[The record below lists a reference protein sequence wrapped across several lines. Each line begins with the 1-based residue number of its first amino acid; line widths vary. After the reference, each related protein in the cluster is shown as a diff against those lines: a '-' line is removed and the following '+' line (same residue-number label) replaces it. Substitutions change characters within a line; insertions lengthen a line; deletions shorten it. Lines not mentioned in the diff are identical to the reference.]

1 MTGLADLGH
10 SQGMPRKRKD
20 ARTPLTPMQ
29 ERFILEYAKDLN
41 ATQAALR
48 AGYKGKYV
56 NRSASQLL
64 ERTQHILVE
73 RKTMVLAKRER
84 TGIASLEQSLKL
96 ATAMAF
102 YDPGK
107 MYDAHGN
114 PIEVPEMSA
123 AHRRAI
129 AGYEVEELFDGKG
142 ESRKKIGYVRKYK
155 LADRAPYVHMLL
167 KFHGAFP
174 SKVAVVPTANGAGP
188 RFDTT
193 NWNDEDWAM
202 FRKLREKS
210 NPRVVNA

>member
-1 MTGLADLGH
+1 MTACADLGH
-10 SQGMPRKRKD
+10 SEGMPPKKD
-20 ARTPLTPMQ
+20 STKPLTLKQ
-29 ERFILEYAKDLN
+29 EQFIIEYAKDLN
-41 ATQAALR
+41 ATQAAIR
-48 AGYKGKYV
+48 AGYTGRCI
-56 NRSASQLL
+56 NRTASQLL
-64 ERTQHILVE
+64 DKTRHILEE
-73 RKTMVLAKRER
+73 RKAAVLAKRER
-84 TGIASLEQSLKL
+84 TGIATLEQSLKL

-114 PIEVPEMSA
+114 PLEVPEMSA
-123 AHRRAI
+123 AHRRAV
-129 AGYEVEELFDGKG
+129 AGYEVEELFDGRG

-167 KFHGAFP
+167 RFHGAFP
-174 SKVAVVPTANGAGP
+174 SKVAVVPSANGSGP

-210 NPRVVNA
+210 NMKVVNE